1 MVIASVV
8 LGLISTVFFYLII
21 NYIKLNDKEIKVKKE
36 EYILILF
43 IYMICVYT
51 FIKIYGISIM
61 LAFRYLV
68 LNYLVITAFIDLK
81 TKYVYCF
88 LNRIMG
94 CISVAYILYLGS
106 KNILLFDDVIAM
118 LMGVSIA
125 LLFGFL
131 KIWGEGD
138 SEIFIVISPFI
149 ATYGTQYIIVNFII
163 AMSLSAIFNLIAI
176 TIKKLNLESQVA
188 FAPYIAISSLLILT
202 I

>member
-8 LGLISTVFFYLII
+8 LGLISIVFFHLII
-21 NYIKLNDKEIKVKKE
+21 NYINLNDKEIKVNKE

-43 IYMICVYT
+43 IYMICIYT

-61 LAFRYLV
+61 LSFRYLV

-94 CISVAYILYLGS
+94 CISVAYILYLAS
-106 KNILLFDDVIAM
+106 KNILLFDDVVAM

-125 LLFGFL
+125 IIFGFL

-138 SEIFIVISPFI
+138 SEIFIVIAPFI